1 MDITPAIS
9 EDKQIVESY
18 GDLQFK
24 ITGQRY
30 EGSALVFPGRV
41 EPWPPRSL
49 DEVTAESLLPAKD
62 AGVDV
67 LLLGCG
73 ARMSLLP
80 KPLKEDLRAAGIV
93 VEVMDTGAAC
103 RTYNVLMMEGREV
116 AAALIAVE

>member
-9 EDKQIVESY
+9 DDKKIVESY

-24 ITGQRY
+24 ISGERY
-30 EGSALVFPGRV
+30 QGSVMVFPQHV
-41 EPWPPRSL
+41 QAWAPSSL
-49 DEVTAESLLPAKD
+49 EEITAESLSSASRDK
-62 AGVDV
+62 VDV

-73 ARMSLLP
+73 PKMAPLP
-80 KPLKEDLRAAGIV
+80 RALKDQLRDAGIIA
-93 VEVMDTGAAC
+93 EPMDTGAAC